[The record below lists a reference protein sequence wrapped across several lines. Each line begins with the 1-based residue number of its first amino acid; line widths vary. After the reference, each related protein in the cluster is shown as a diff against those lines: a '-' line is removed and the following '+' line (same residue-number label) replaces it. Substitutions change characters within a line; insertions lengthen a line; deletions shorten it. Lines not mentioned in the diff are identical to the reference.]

1 MLFRSKFVRTNSSG
15 VPLTT
20 LKSNQFVVPD
30 LGSKYPK
37 PATSS
42 PGLYDNVVLRNSQ
55 NTADV
60 YRSGV
65 GITASSTVG
74 TSVTVDYS
82 GKFVI
87 PSQTIP
93 LRGNPG
99 WTVASA
105 TDSETVTSSQIAPHM
120 HFSFTNR
127 CRIKPNNINVDGT
140 EPQFSRASY
149 LTGSVIK
156 LSDWGNGA
164 SLAGTPFKNQQAC
177 YAIAAS
183 FNYAG
188 DFSPTLGSHN
198 TSCTISGFPLPI
210 PPFYVDY
217 YNCYS
222 NTNLN
227 GDGSQFI
234 PYCLTPNSLT
244 YDISQGINGVPG
256 IVENSFLCS
265 LGLATTFGPQTMGTV
280 NRTTAATYTSASA
293 PQDWLGRSLVD
304 VLPADPNA
312 GSTSVYP
319 GVNNIVTTTSDLYTT
334 TTVDLTNHAHTI
346 TKNIS
351 SHNYAI
357 QTNGF
362 LVSPSGIN
370 TTVQITPDTAVSLNS
385 VSSPFIVVEYLI
397 KI

>member
-1 MLFRSKFVRTNSSG
+1 MLFRS
-15 VPLTT
+15 
-20 LKSNQFVVPD
+20 
-30 LGSKYPK
+30 
-37 PATSS
+37 
-42 PGLYDNVVLRNSQ
+42 
-55 NTADV
+55 
-60 YRSGV
+60 
-65 GITASSTVG
+65 
-74 TSVTVDYS
+74 
-82 GKFVI
+82 
-87 PSQTIP
+87 
-93 LRGNPG
+93 
-99 WTVASA
+99 
-105 TDSETVTSSQIAPHM
+105 
-120 HFSFTNR
+120 
-127 CRIKPNNINVDGT
+127 
-140 EPQFSRASY
+140 
-149 LTGSVIK
+149 
-156 LSDWGNGA
+156 
-164 SLAGTPFKNQQAC
+164 
-177 YAIAAS
+177 
-183 FNYAG
+183 
-188 DFSPTLGSHN
+188 
-198 TSCTISGFPLPI
+198 
-210 PPFYVDY
+210 
-217 YNCYS
+217 
-222 NTNLN
+222 
-227 GDGSQFI
+227 
-234 PYCLTPNSLT
+234 
-244 YDISQGINGVPG
+244 GVPG

>member
-1 MLFRSKFVRTNSSG
+1 MAFYNKEKQKFGALTGTIIAFPRQLLDNDPTSLNDSSWLPSGYLRCDGSIYNDTDYPNLAEIIGTGTNCKFVRTNSSG

-127 CRIKPNNINVDGT
+127 
-140 EPQFSRASY
+140 
-149 LTGSVIK
+149 
-156 LSDWGNGA
+156 
-164 SLAGTPFKNQQAC
+164 
-177 YAIAAS
+177 
-183 FNYAG
+183 
-188 DFSPTLGSHN
+188 
-198 TSCTISGFPLPI
+198 
-210 PPFYVDY
+210 
-217 YNCYS
+217 
-222 NTNLN
+222 
-227 GDGSQFI
+227 
-234 PYCLTPNSLT
+234 
-244 YDISQGINGVPG
+244 
-256 IVENSFLCS
+256 
-265 LGLATTFGPQTMGTV
+265 
-280 NRTTAATYTSASA
+280 
-293 PQDWLGRSLVD
+293 
-304 VLPADPNA
+304 
-312 GSTSVYP
+312 
-319 GVNNIVTTTSDLYTT
+319 
-334 TTVDLTNHAHTI
+334 
-346 TKNIS
+346 
-351 SHNYAI
+351 
-357 QTNGF
+357 
-362 LVSPSGIN
+362 
-370 TTVQITPDTAVSLNS
+370 
-385 VSSPFIVVEYLI
+385 
-397 KI
+397 